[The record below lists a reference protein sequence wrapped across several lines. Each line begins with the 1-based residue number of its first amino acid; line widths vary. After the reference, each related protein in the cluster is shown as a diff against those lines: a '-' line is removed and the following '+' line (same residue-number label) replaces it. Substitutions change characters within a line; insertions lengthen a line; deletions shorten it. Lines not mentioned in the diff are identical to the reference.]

1 MNAPAQDIGD
11 SGKWCKIKGIHP
23 SEDGTRIEVSC
34 DMLVGHMRNTCTVGT
49 CGLLFN
55 IRRLQRELFSS
66 EQRRGDALKCFV
78 LANAVHCQV
87 CIALVRL
94 DYRPLS
100 LSHL

>member
-34 DMLVGHMRNTCTVGT
+34 DMLVGHMRNACTVGI

-55 IRRLQRELFSS
+55 IRRLQRELFPS
-66 EQRRGDALKCFV
+66 EQRSGDALKGFV
-78 LANAVHCQV
+78 LADAVHCEV
-87 CIALVRL
+87 RIALVRL

-100 LSHL
+100 LCHL